1 MSVLTNEEFFKGSLE
16 HLEVIREAVDIPLLR
31 KDFIVDEYQIYE
43 SRASGADCILLI
55 VAALSDKQ
63 LQEYYDLASQ
73 EGMDVLVEVHD
84 EHEMQRALEVN
95 PKIIG
100 INNRDLKTFE
110 VDLNIT
116 SYLSRVV
123 PEDILCVSESGI
135 NTKEDVNKVLSFGV
149 SSFLVGESFMRAES
163 PGQELKKLF
172 FL

>member
-55 VAALSDKQ
+55 VAALSGKQ

-116 SYLSRVV
+116 SYLSKVV

-135 NTKEDVNKVLSFGV
+135 KLRKTLIK
-149 SSFLVGESFMRAES
+149 SFLLVSD
-163 PGQELKKLF
+163 LF
-172 FL
+172 WLENLL

>member
-1 MSVLTNEEFFKGSLE
+1 
-16 HLEVIREAVDIPLLR
+16 
-31 KDFIVDEYQIYE
+31 
-43 SRASGADCILLI
+43 LLI

-73 EGMDVLVEVHD
+73 EGMDVLVEVHN

-116 SYLSRVV
+116 SYLSRAV
-123 PEDILCVSESGI
+123 PEHILCVSESGI
-135 NTKEDVNKVLSFGV
+135 KTTEDVNKILSFGV
-149 SSFLVGESFMRAES
+149 RSFLVGESFMRAES